1 MLADSRDYWKYGTS
15 SLLQTGYE
23 SQPWAVRLVPQPGR
37 WWVVPWQVTSLRSL
51 LAWCSQLLKDLRNIN
66 ARATH
71 SHSFALLLNIFLN
84 FLPCTRSSFIKFLL
98 LWPLCCLTIAPR
110 TQALWQL
117 PKVPASNRCRERLS
131 VHTSEL
137 HLTPPYPSSLSLPPL
152 CTSPIHDPHLPSP
165 TSSSFRCF
173 GLKSGPRANTALDGT
188 SSAIPSCSAC
198 VNEK

>member
-1 MLADSRDYWKYGTS
+1 M
-15 SLLQTGYE
+15 
-23 SQPWAVRLVPQPGR
+23 PQPGR
-37 WWVVPWQVTSLRSL
+37 WWVVPWQITSLRSL
-51 LAWCSQLLKDLRNIN
+51 LAWCSQLLNDMRNIN
-66 ARATH
+66 ASATH

-137 HLTPPYPSSLSLPPL
+137 HLTPPYPSSLSPSPYVPPPSTIPIFHPPL
-152 CTSPIHDPHLPSP
+152 APALGVSV
-165 TSSSFRCF
+165 SSRDREQT
-173 GLKSGPRANTALDGT
+173 LHWTALRQ
-188 SSAIPSCSAC
+188 PFFR
-198 VNEK
+198 VLHV

>member
-1 MLADSRDYWKYGTS
+1 M
-15 SLLQTGYE
+15 
-23 SQPWAVRLVPQPGR
+23 PQPGR
-37 WWVVPWQVTSLRSL
+37 WWVVPWQITSLRSL
-51 LAWCSQLLKDLRNIN
+51 LAWCSQLLNDRRNIN

-84 FLPCTRSSFIKFLL
+84 FPPELEAASLNFCFCGLCFVLPSLQEPRHYGSSLRFQLRTGAGSGCQF
-98 LWPLCCLTIAPR
+98 THQSYTSPR
-110 TQALWQL
+110 LIL
-117 PKVPASNRCRERLS
+117 V
-131 VHTSEL
+131 
-137 HLTPPYPSSLSLPPL
+137 LSLPLL